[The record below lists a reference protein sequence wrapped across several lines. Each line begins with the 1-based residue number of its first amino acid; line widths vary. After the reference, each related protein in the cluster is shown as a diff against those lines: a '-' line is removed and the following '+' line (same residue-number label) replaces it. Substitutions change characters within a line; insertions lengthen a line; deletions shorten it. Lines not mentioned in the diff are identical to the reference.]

1 MSTEYVVEAVH
12 RQGMQFE
19 CAVGAHSVMLDYP
32 LKPEDPGAGPRPL
45 EVLLGS
51 LAACLG
57 GTMVALLCRAGQ
69 SFDSLTVRA
78 RGRRRA
84 EHPTVFTE
92 IGLELVLR
100 GGVDGEVVK
109 RCLSQAEEQI
119 CPVWAMLRP
128 GTPIRASFR
137 IETD

>member
-19 CAVGAHSVMLDYP
+19 CSVGPHSVMLDYP
-32 LKPEDPGAGPRPL
+32 LEPGDGGQGPRPL
-45 EVLLGS
+45 EMLLGS

-57 GTMVALLCRAGQ
+57 GSMVALLRRAGQ
-69 SFDSLTVRA
+69 SFDSLTVRSC
-78 RGRRRA
+78 GCRRT

-92 IGLELVLR
+92 IGLELVFR
-100 GGVDGEVVK
+100 GNVNEEIVR

-128 GTPIRASFR
+128 GTPIGASFR
-137 IETD
+137 IETG